1 MLESSLLCLLRLW
14 SSCLPFHGLT
24 GESRP
29 GFQLVV
35 SIILIRQLINQYES
49 QYGNCRSLEYM
60 RRGLAFASIILLGR
74 AVVLRFLGGDKRGW
88 YSTPYINRRR
98 LTAMTTDK
106 DLLFRRGTVEEFPS

>member
-49 QYGNCRSLEYM
+49 QYGNCRSLAHM
-60 RRGLAFASIILLGR
+60 RRGLAFVSIVLLGR
-74 AVVLRFLGGDKRGW
+74 AVSPRFLGGDKRGW
-88 YSTPYINRRR
+88 YSTPYIDRRR

-106 DLLFRRGTVEEFPS
+106 DLFFRRGTVEEFPS